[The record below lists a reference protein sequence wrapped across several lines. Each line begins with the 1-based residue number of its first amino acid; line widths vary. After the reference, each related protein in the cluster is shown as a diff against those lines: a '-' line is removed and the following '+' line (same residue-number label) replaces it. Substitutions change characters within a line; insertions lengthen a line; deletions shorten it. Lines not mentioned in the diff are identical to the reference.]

1 MRPLTARASGDT
13 AGRPGKCKSAMKI
26 KVWRVRAVLS
36 PMDRD
41 SRACRVSLCYVYVE
55 CADPFLYV
63 ETRRGVV
70 QSPSFIQYSL
80 TTLSLADAD

>member
-1 MRPLTARASGDT
+1 
-13 AGRPGKCKSAMKI
+13 
-26 KVWRVRAVLS
+26 
-36 PMDRD
+36 MDRD